1 MANPLFTSDERP
13 IAQTIAA
20 IPYANPF
27 TSERDAL
34 EKEVLGEKY
43 VPVRDSYLLPG
54 QPLHRLEGSLGALL
68 ERAELLVRAAQERI
82 ARRTVLTDSDRDVYL
97 GLVHFVVFHRH
108 AAAFDALIN
117 ADATEAARRE
127 ARGTSTSGPA
137 RVTAPSLFERCRR
150 DFAQLVA
157 SPALGCGLLV
167 EAPRWFAFYFQ
178 VRRAWSNTYAFIHGG
193 SAALRSL
200 RARIWQSIFTHD
212 MRRYLRGL
220 HERMGDITTL
230 ITGPSGSGKE
240 LVARAI
246 GLSRFI
252 PYDANERRFAADS
265 AASFHP
271 INLSA
276 LSPTLIE
283 SELFGHRRGAYTGA
297 LGDRAGYFEICG
309 EHGTVF
315 LDEIGETAPEIQVKL
330 LRVLQT
336 RQFQRLGDTDL
347 RTFRGRVVAATN
359 RDLPGEIRAGRFRED
374 LFFRICADR
383 IETPSLKEALAGDAE
398 ELRCIVAHV
407 CHAQAGPVDGPELTE
422 EVIRHIERK
431 LGRDYDWPGN
441 FRELEQCVRNILVHG
456 DYQPALGDALGGNG
470 AAHWTDAARAG
481 ALTMDQLLHHYCRQV
496 VGQAGTLEEAARRLE
511 ADRRTVRRYLRSG
524 PSGTPAPE
532 PPVGEVG

>member
-1 MANPLFTSDERP
+1 VAKALADV
-13 IAQTIAA
+13 
-20 IPYANPF
+20 PYTNPF
-27 TSERDAL
+27 TAERDEL
-34 EKEVLGEKY
+34 EQRVLGDRFT
-43 VPVRDSYLLPG
+43 VGRTRYLLPG
-54 QPLHRLEGSLGALL
+54 QPLHRLEGNLGAMLEQAEGLL
-68 ERAELLVRAAQERI
+68 RAARERME
-82 ARRTVLTDSDRDVYL
+82 RRSVLNDADRDVFL

-108 AAAFDALIN
+108 AASFDALIVGQ
-117 ADATEAARRE
+117 AERERAGEKAA
-127 ARGTSTSGPA
+127 SGPS
-137 RVTAPSLFERCRR
+137 RVTAPTLFEKCRR
-150 DFAQLVA
+150 DFAEFVDPA
-157 SPALGCGLLV
+157 ALGCDV
-167 EAPRWFAFYFQ
+167 AQVAPTWFAFYFQ
-178 VRRAWSNTYAFIHGG
+178 VRRAWANTYAFIHGG
-193 SAALRSL
+193 STALRAL

-252 PYDANERRFAADS
+252 PYDAAERRFAADP
-265 AASFHP
+265 AASFFP

-336 RQFQRLGDTDL
+336 RQFQRLGDTEL

-359 RDLPGEIRAGRFRED
+359 RHLPAEIRAGRFRED
-374 LFFRICADR
+374 LYFRVCADR
-383 IETPSLKEALAGDAE
+383 IETPALRAALAGDVD
-398 ELRCIVAHV
+398 ELRCLVSHV
-407 CHAQAGPVDGPELTE
+407 CMSQAGPEDGPALTE
-422 EVIRHIERK
+422 EVIRHIERD
-431 LGRDYDWPGN
+431 LGRNYAWPGN

-456 DYQPALGDALGGNG
+456 DYEPALGEFAAG
-470 AAHWTDAARAG
+470 AAGDEGGDWADAARAG
-481 ALTMDQLLHHYCRQV
+481 RLTMDQLLHHYCRQV
-496 VGQAGTLEEAARRLE
+496 VGQAGTLEEASRRLE
-511 ADRRTVRRYLRSG
+511 ADRRTVRRYLKTG
-524 PSGTPAPE
+524 PKG
-532 PPVGEVG
+532 